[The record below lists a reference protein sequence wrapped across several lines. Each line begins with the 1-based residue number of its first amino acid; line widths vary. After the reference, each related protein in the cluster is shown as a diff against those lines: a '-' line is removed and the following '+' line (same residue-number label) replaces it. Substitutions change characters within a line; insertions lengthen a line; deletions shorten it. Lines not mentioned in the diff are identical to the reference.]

1 MIVAPDTQTPK
12 VEPKAEP
19 SATRLVLPNG
29 RSPEVVAFEVA
40 VVSYFLDAADLLG
53 VPKSLA
59 AIYGLCFASPE
70 PLSHADLK
78 LRLDI
83 STGSISQGIRFLA
96 GIGALADVSGPDE
109 RMARYAPDV
118 ELRKLLTHFLE
129 QRVEAQLDAGR
140 DRIRTIKSSVPPASA
155 PAAKLLQGRVA
166 YLESWHTRSRALL
179 PLIKGAL
186 RLT

>member
-1 MIVAPDTQTPK
+1 MLATPDTQPAKAEQK
-12 VEPKAEP
+12 VEP
-19 SATRLVLPNG
+19 SALRLVLADG
-29 RSPEVVAFEVA
+29 RPPEVVAFEVA

-59 AIYGLCFASPE
+59 AIYGVCFASPD

-78 LRLDI
+78 QRLDI

-96 GIGALADVSGPDE
+96 GIGALADVSAPEE
-109 RMARYAPDV
+109 RVARYAPDV

-129 QRVEAQLDAGR
+129 HRVEAQLDAGR
-140 DRIRTIKSSVPPASA
+140 DRIRTIKSSVPRDSA
-155 PAAKLLQGRVA
+155 AAAKLLQGRVA